1 LSRTLVALAVR
12 TGIPPSVWAEE
23 GEQAIVTALHL
34 LNGGDHDD
42 GRDGPQMSG

>member
-1 LSRTLVALAVR
+1 MR

-23 GEQAIVTALHL
+23 GEQAIVTAIHL
-34 LNGGDHDD
+34 LGGGTRDHDD